1 MNETAA
7 LGFTY
12 MELFLSIFPIVL
24 LIYLMTKKNSMPS
37 NKALPLTALLIY
49 FLQLIYF
56 QSDPNL
62 INATVVSGLLTAWVP
77 IMIIWG
83 AILLFK
89 TMEVTGAMDTVR
101 HWLNNISPNPV
112 AQLMIIGWAF
122 AFLIEGASGFG
133 TPAALAAPILVGLG
147 FQPVS
152 VACLALVMNSV
163 PVTFGAVGT
172 PTWFGLGILDLG
184 NPELLAIGFESA
196 IIHSVAALIIP
207 VIALTFVVPWKDILK
222 NIVFVYLSIL
232 SCIIPYLALAS
243 LNYEF
248 PSLVGGMVGL
258 VFSVFFASQGIGL
271 SSATENTNQTI
282 TTEKIPPGNLVK
294 ALFPIWGTILV
305 LIITRIQQIGIKG
318 LLTTGEPTAN
328 LALGSFGDFSISPAL
343 VLNLSNIF
351 NTDVGWSYATLYIP
365 AFIPFFLIVAI
376 TIFLYKTPG
385 PQQKQIMSETY
396 QRMTKPIAALLG
408 ALVLVK
414 LMTTGGE
421 QAMNII
427 IGKAFA
433 AFIGENWQYF
443 ASYLGA
449 VGAFFSGSNTVS
461 NLTFAP
467 IQLSIA
473 QTLGLDQ
480 TFILAAQSV
489 GGAMGNMVCINNI
502 VAVCSILGIV
512 AKEGFIIKRTIWP
525 MLIYGVIAAV
535 MSIFLVTG

>member
-1 MNETAA
+1 MNDTAV

-12 MELFLSIFPIVL
+12 MDLFVSIFPIAL

-49 FLQLIYF
+49 FIQLIYF
-56 QSDPNL
+56 TADPNL

-89 TMEVTGAMDTVR
+89 TMEVTGAMNTVR

-147 FQPVS
+147 FQPVA

-172 PTWFGLGILDLG
+172 PTWFGLGILDLSD
-184 NPELLAIGFESA
+184 PELLAIGFESA
-196 IIHSVAALIIP
+196 IIHTVAALIIP
-207 VIALTFVVPWKDILK
+207 VIALTFVVAWKDILK

-243 LNYEF
+243 FNYEF

-271 SSATENTNQTI
+271 SSATENPNKEI
-282 TTEKIPPGNLVK
+282 ISEKIPPGDLVK

-305 LIITRIQQIGIKG
+305 LVVTRIQQIGLKG
-318 LLTTGEPTAN
+318 LLQVAEPTAN
-328 LALGSFGDFSISPAL
+328 IPLGTFGDFSVSPAL
-343 VLNLSNIF
+343 VLNLNNIF
-351 NTDVGWSYATLYIP
+351 NTDVGWKYAALYIP

-376 TIFLYKTPG
+376 TVFLYKTPG
-385 PQQKQIMSETY
+385 DKQKQIMSETY

-414 LMTTGGE
+414 LMTTGE

-427 IGKAFA
+427 IGQAFA

-467 IQLSIA
+467 IQISIA

-525 MLIYGVIAAV
+525 MLLYGVIAAI
-535 MSIFLVTG
+535 MSIFLATG

>member
-1 MNETAA
+1 MNDTAV

-12 MELFLSIFPIVL
+12 MDLFVSIFPIAL

-49 FLQLIYF
+49 FIQLIYF
-56 QSDPNL
+56 TADPNL

-89 TMEVTGAMDTVR
+89 TMEVTGAMNTVR

-147 FQPVS
+147 FQPVA

-172 PTWFGLGILDLG
+172 PTWFGLGILDLSD
-184 NPELLAIGFESA
+184 PELLAIGFESA
-196 IIHSVAALIIP
+196 IIHTVAALIIP
-207 VIALTFVVPWKDILK
+207 VIALTFVVAWKDILK

-271 SSATENTNQTI
+271 SSATENPNKEI
-282 TTEKIPPGNLVK
+282 ISEKIPPGDLVK

-305 LIITRIQQIGIKG
+305 LVVTRIQQIGLKG
-318 LLTTGEPTAN
+318 LLQVAEPTAN
-328 LALGSFGDFSISPAL
+328 IPLGTFGDFSVSPAL
-343 VLNLSNIF
+343 VLNLNNIF
-351 NTDVGWSYATLYIP
+351 NTDVGWKYAALYIP

-376 TIFLYKTPG
+376 TVFLYKTPG
-385 PQQKQIMSETY
+385 DKQKQIMSETY

-414 LMTTGGE
+414 LMTTGE

-427 IGKAFA
+427 IGQAFA

-467 IQLSIA
+467 IQISIA

-525 MLIYGVIAAV
+525 MLLYGVIAAI
-535 MSIFLVTG
+535 MSIFLATG

>member
-1 MNETAA
+1 MNETAT

-12 MELFLSIFPIVL
+12 MDLFVSIFPIAL
-24 LIYLMTKKNSMPS
+24 LIYLMTKKNGMPS

-49 FLQLIYF
+49 FIQLIYF
-56 QSDPNL
+56 QANPNL
-62 INATVVSGLLTAWVP
+62 INATVISGLLTAWVP

-89 TMEVTGAMDTVR
+89 TMEVTGAMNTVR

-147 FQPVS
+147 FQPVA

-172 PTWFGLGILDLG
+172 PTWFGLGILDLSDA
-184 NPELLAIGFESA
+184 ELLAIGFESA
-196 IIHSVAALIIP
+196 IIHTVAALVIP
-207 VIALTFVVPWKDILK
+207 IIALTFVVKWKDVLR

-243 LNYEF
+243 INYEF
-248 PSLVGGMVGL
+248 PSLVGGMIGL

-271 SSATENTNQTI
+271 SSATENPNQQI
-282 TTEKIPPGNLVK
+282 TSEKIPSGDLIK

-305 LIITRIQQIGIKG
+305 LIVTRIQQIGLKG
-318 LLTTGEPTAN
+318 LLQVAEPTAN
-328 LALGSFGDFSISPAL
+328 IPLGTFGDFSVSPAL
-343 VLNLSNIF
+343 VLNLNNIF
-351 NTDVGWSYATLYIP
+351 NTDVGWKYAALYIP

-376 TIFLYKTPG
+376 TILLYKTPG
-385 PQQKQIMSETY
+385 DKQKQIFSETY

-414 LMTTGGE
+414 LMTTGE

-427 IGKAFA
+427 IGQAFA
-433 AFIGENWQYF
+433 ASIGENWQYF

-467 IQLSIA
+467 IQISIA

-525 MLIYGVIAAV
+525 MLLYGVIAAI
-535 MSIFLVTG
+535 MSIFLATG